1 MNMITLFSEEKK
13 DYDWVCKVILSCKT
27 IEQNDN
33 AYELINL
40 FYKKYNNLRLS
51 SALIGLS
58 IEVEQKITLN
68 EIKESEQRATP

>member
-1 MNMITLFSEEKK
+1 MTLLISLGEKR

-27 IEQNDN
+27 KEQNDN

-40 FYKKYNNLRLS
+40 FYRKHKNLMMS

-58 IEVEQKITLN
+58 IEVEQKLELELI
-68 EIKESEQRATP
+68 